1 MSWRKGA
8 TPKYKPW
15 RAARFKA
22 LERDG
27 WHCVQ
32 CGKYGRLEVDHTIP
46 LEDGGDLY
54 DAANLQTLCRDC
66 HIRKSK
72 GERSVKVDSPDVRAW
87 KRKLADSLPH
97 VVKLKEETTIYGEDI
112 D

>member
-1 MSWRKGA
+1 MSWRKGC
-8 TPKYKPW
+8 TPKSKPW
-15 RAARFKA
+15 RVARLKV

-32 CGKYGRLEVDHTIP
+32 CGRYGRLEVDHILS
-46 LEDGGDLY
+46 LESDGELY
-54 DAANLQTLCRDC
+54 ELSNLQSLCRDC

-87 KRKLADSLPH
+87 KRQLADSLQYM
-97 VVKLKEETTIYGEDI
+97 VKLK
-112 D
+112 